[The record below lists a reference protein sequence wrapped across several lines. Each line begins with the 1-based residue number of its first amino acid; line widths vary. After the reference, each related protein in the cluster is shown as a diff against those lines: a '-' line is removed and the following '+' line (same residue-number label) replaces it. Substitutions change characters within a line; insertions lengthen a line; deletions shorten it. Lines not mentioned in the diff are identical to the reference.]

1 MKDLQLHGSMFFLFK
16 KFVEETQPEGTW
28 DYALEQTGLK
38 GTSFQPHAN
47 YPAAQLSDL
56 MKVIAKN
63 SGQEIEHVKEAYG
76 EHLVPDLLHHYAQY
90 IKPEWRTYEMLI
102 NTELVM
108 HRAVRKEESK
118 ANPPVL
124 NISRVHDKLI
134 VIDYYSER
142 KMASLAIGI
151 IKGIAKYY
159 NESDSVNVTSM
170 SELNDERV
178 QLRVEFL

>member
-1 MKDLQLHGSMFFLFK
+1 MKDIQLHGSMFFLFK
-16 KFVEETQPEGTW
+16 KFVVETQPESTW
-28 DYALEQTGLK
+28 EHTLELAGLK
-38 GTSFQPHAN
+38 GVSFEPHVN
-47 YPAAQLSDL
+47 YPASQLSDL
-56 MKVIAKN
+56 ISVIAKN
-63 SGQEIEHVKEAYG
+63 SGQTAEQIKEAYG
-76 EHLVPDLLHHYAQY
+76 EHLVPDLLRHYGQY

-124 NISRVHDKLI
+124 NIARVHDKLI

-159 NESDSVNVTSM
+159 KESDKVRVVTM
-170 SELNDERV
+170 SEPNDERV
-178 QLRVEFL
+178 QLRVDFS